1 MNMKNIFK
9 IGIGTWKID
18 PDNFEKEID
27 ALKYSFDLGQNYLAL
42 SLQYNDGKVVKKMKE
57 FIDLV
62 GRENVY
68 ISANLERHIEK
79 VEDVEKQLNDYLDIL
94 GIDYVDGLQIHTFA
108 VCKIPMVEIY
118 KEINRL
124 ATLGKTKDIG
134 ISNVNLDQLKEINA
148 ISKIDSFEG
157 LFNLDC
163 KYNERMGIIEY
174 CRENNILF
182 TAYQPLRR
190 NKIAPKNYGF
200 LKDLAKK
207 YNKTQNQI
215 MINWIVKEKKIMPL
229 IKSTNTEHI
238 KENYDA
244 LNFEMTKADYDILN
258 NFQNEKINSIEP
270 NWIDETK
277 GISIDQIPNQDE
289 DNL

>member
-124 ATLGKTKDIG
+124 AALGKTKDIG

-238 KENYDA
+238 KENYNA